1 MIGGFLIANG
11 INMNQ
16 WSIDGWWW
24 KSRISSM
31 PVRQHILEGMAVGF
45 PWESTVPMAP
55 MALPCDGHMRSQV
68 FPQLLLEPE
77 IQAFPGF
84 CVVDVVGIR
93 HAVKHVGL
101 LK

>member
-1 MIGGFLIANG
+1 
-11 INMNQ
+11 
-16 WSIDGWWW
+16 
-24 KSRISSM
+24 M

-55 MALPCDGHMRSQV
+55 LAPPCDGHMRSQV

-84 CVVDVVGIR
+84 SVVDVVGIR
-93 HAVKHVGL
+93 KML
-101 LK
+101 